1 MRANNAPESFRIL
14 ALVILVFGWPISLAA
29 ARESVFLEELTWT
42 EVRDAMRGG
51 RTTVIIPTGGTE
63 QNGPHIILGKHNVRI
78 KFTSGEIARRL
89 GNALVAPVMAYV
101 PEGDVSPPTGHM
113 RFPGTIT
120 LPPEHFAKV
129 VEYAARSLESHGFT
143 DIVLIGDSGPN
154 QAPLKSVAE
163 ALNREWASTPARVH
177 HLDKYYENSAFPVWL
192 AAQGEKAEPGHADL
206 MDTSLQLA
214 VDPSGV
220 RRNRIAP
227 GKAGDGSGVHGDPTR
242 ASVEY
247 GKKGLELAIEAA
259 VKQLEQLRV
268 SNRTIR
274 KSAPKGGRKP
284 AGSP

>member
-1 MRANNAPESFRIL
+1 MISYRVLIP
-14 ALVILVFGWPISLAA
+14 VILVSCLAMSPAA
-29 ARESVFLEELTWT
+29 AQESVFLEDLTWT
-42 EVRDAMRGG
+42 EVRDAIRAG

-63 QNGPHIILGKHNVRI
+63 QSGPHLTLGKHNVRV

-101 PEGDVSPPTGHM
+101 PEGGISPPTGHM
-113 RFPGTIT
+113 RFPGTIS

-129 VEYAARSLESHGFT
+129 VELAARSLRAHGFI

-154 QAPLKSVAE
+154 QAPLKSVAKM
-163 ALNREWASTPARVH
+163 LSREWASTPARAH
-177 HLDKYYENSAFPVWL
+177 HLDKYYDNPAFPAWL
-192 AAQGEKAEPGHADL
+192 VAQGEKAEPVHADL

-220 RRNRIAP
+220 RRDRIAP
-227 GKAGDGSGVHGDPTR
+227 GKTGDGSGVHGDPTR

-259 VKQLEQLRV
+259 VKQFEELRA
-268 SNRTIR
+268 SSRR
-274 KSAPKGGRKP
+274 H
-284 AGSP
+284 